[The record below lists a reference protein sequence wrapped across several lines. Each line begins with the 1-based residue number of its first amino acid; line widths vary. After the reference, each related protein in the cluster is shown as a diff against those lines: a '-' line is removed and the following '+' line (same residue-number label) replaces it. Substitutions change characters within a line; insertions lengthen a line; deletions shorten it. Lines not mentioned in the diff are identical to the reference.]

1 MVRDIKMRYKYK
13 LEGKIPENKTEIK
26 GGTKQR
32 LIEQNMK
39 KNAVVRRNVT
49 GSQWPRSE

>member
-26 GGTKQR
+26 GGNKTEINRTKH
-32 LIEQNMK
+32 EED
-39 KNAVVRRNVT
+39 AVVRRNVT